1 MKCDSKLKT
10 YDDVI
15 ANKML
20 LTDYRSIIKS
30 EFSNFVTLNEKHL
43 TIIAKN
49 YKAYCGTIM
58 GKTENIEIEIYGSEG
73 LSAFKTLAQKMNWQ
87 IFDKSLNSFT

>member
-30 EFSNFVTLNEKHL
+30 EFSKFATLNEKHL
-43 TIIAKN
+43 TIIAKS
-49 YKAYCGTIM
+49 YKVYCGTDS
-58 GKTENIEIEIYGSEG
+58 GKIENIEIDIYGSDG
-73 LSAFKTLAQKMNWQ
+73 MSAFKTLAKKMNWQ